1 MTLSNGWPSLSEV
14 RAASWDYLKASGESW
29 SRLADTWENAF
40 AEVRNASVRPG
51 GTVWDGRAAHRMQER
66 TAADAVTVRTPADQL
81 RLAAEIARR
90 CCGRQEVGAIAGAGA
105 AMLASNGVE
114 MAWGPVTDSVGSV
127 ARGAKSLFGFG

>member
-51 GTVWDGRAAHRMQER
+51 GTVGWPRRPPHAGAHGSGRGHG
-66 TAADAVTVRTPADQL
+66 ADA
-81 RLAAEIARR
+81 
-90 CCGRQEVGAIAGAGA
+90 G
-105 AMLASNGVE
+105 
-114 MAWGPVTDSVGSV
+114 
-127 ARGAKSLFGFG
+127 